1 MQSAYSTFV
10 GKLEESAR
18 IHLRRQLEASTSSFT
33 LHSLMHRMEQ
43 EGGVLA
49 DTSLYNNTMDLG
61 GDSPADAANE
71 DDDDDDD
78 DEENG
83 DPGESCSCVSTLRK
97 YPFRCLCFF
106 PVLCCVKLTAHP
118 QLYAGIASCPVLF
131 TFLTEHA
138 FWLRHTDSFIPL
150 PAQGLHCVIDFHYG
164 VYGKYV

>member
-43 EGGVLA
+43 EGGALA

-61 GDSPADAANE
+61 GDDPGAAN

-83 DPGESCSCVSTLRK
+83 DPGAHIFLFS
-97 YPFRCLCFF
+97 
-106 PVLCCVKLTAHP
+106 LCCIGVA
-118 QLYAGIASCPVLF
+118 
-131 TFLTEHA
+131 EHK
-138 FWLRHTDSFIPL
+138 RS
-150 PAQGLHCVIDFHYG
+150 
-164 VYGKYV
+164 